1 MSGQTERAAAAGGK
15 QTGVGLEP
23 WTGEGSG
30 EKRERGGEWV
40 DRRERRHSAW
50 IRSGQRGPA

>member
-1 MSGQTERAAAAGGK
+1 MVQEGLA
-15 QTGVGLEP
+15 VCLEP

-30 EKRERGGEWV
+30 EERERGGEWV
-40 DRRERRHSAW
+40 DRRERRRSAW